1 MTPTIVQGVNTT
13 AKSLVYWK
21 NSNEGK
27 SIDYFAYKNIIGRAG
42 RLNIHITGIVYLFD
56 EPPFKEKTSIELPP
70 LDDSGES
77 SDEGELY
84 KNPSPFSKEVLK
96 DFKKEF
102 PGLRIPRIETAVQL
116 LRQHESC
123 FPIKSI
129 KDLLKST
136 NTEAVS
142 AFLNFCDSNL
152 KQSHLNNNSPVAA
165 LNKSTSSK
173 HIRDYYQSDTDRAYT
188 AFFERFN
195 RIQFELPKGLSILFR
210 AAQHEGLLD
219 KTKTDQLL
227 KEAVMYSRFKT
238 PSAVYTL
245 DEQGIP
251 FHISQKII
259 NLGKTKRDRRKVEPY
274 LKSFED
280 LKVADLKAALFKSEV
295 RILADLTE
303 LDNFILDQLLALA
316 DESKK

>member
-1 MTPTIVQGVNTT
+1 
-13 AKSLVYWK
+13 
-21 NSNEGK
+21 
-27 SIDYFAYKNIIGRAG
+27 
-42 RLNIHITGIVYLFD
+42 
-56 EPPFKEKTSIELPP
+56 
-70 LDDSGES
+70 LDDTGES
-77 SDEGELY
+77 ADEGDLSY

-102 PGLRIPRIETAVQL
+102 PGLRIPRIEIAFQV
-116 LRQHESC
+116 LREHESC
-123 FPIKSI
+123 FPIQSMKSFL
-129 KDLLKST
+129 DSVSD
-136 NTEAVS
+136 NTVS
-142 AFLNFCDSNL
+142 AFLRFCDKKL
-152 KQSHLNNNSPVAA
+152 KRSHLNNNSPVAA
-165 LNKSTSSK
+165 LNTSTSSK

-259 NLGKTKRDRRKVEPY
+259 NLGKTKRDRRKLEPY

-280 LKVADLKAALFKSEV
+280 LKVADLKVALFNSEV
-295 RILADLTE
+295 RNLASLSN
-303 LDNFILDQLLALA
+303 LDIFILDQLLALA